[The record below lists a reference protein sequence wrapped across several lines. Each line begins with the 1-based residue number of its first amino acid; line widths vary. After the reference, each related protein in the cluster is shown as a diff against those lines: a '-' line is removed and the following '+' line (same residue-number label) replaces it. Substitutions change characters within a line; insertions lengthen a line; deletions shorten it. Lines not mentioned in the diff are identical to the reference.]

1 MLISLRPL
9 QRILKCCSRNMQG
22 HFWTRCKK
30 SPDIFV
36 QCQIKEYKMDATCLC
51 ARRHVDGLLCF
62 TQFFIHYG
70 VFYAKI
76 IGEAVDLGR
85 QLWYTNGQDIEMER
99 E

>member
-1 MLISLRPL
+1 M
-9 QRILKCCSRNMQG
+9 
-22 HFWTRCKK
+22 
-30 SPDIFV
+30 
-36 QCQIKEYKMDATCLC
+36 EATCLC
-51 ARRHVDGLLCF
+51 AWRHVDGLLCF
-62 TQFFIHYG
+62 TQFFIQYG